1 MRSLALPV
9 SLQRSA
15 ALTLLLAV
23 SCAAHATTYE
33 LVTVGN
39 AGNAAD
45 ITGYGA
51 VNYEYQIGKYEVT
64 IGQYTAFL
72 NTVANVS
79 DDYGLYDSQLGSRLT
94 VSGISKSDIGG
105 VATYAPLAPQGDN
118 AYSQS
123 AERRPISYATW
134 FTAARFANWM
144 ANGQP
149 AGPPSP
155 STTEDGAYALYGRT
169 TGTAPSRNAVNPNTG
184 AAPIYWIPTESE
196 WYKSAYYSP
205 ALNSGS
211 GGYYLYATQS
221 DNAPGNRIGPS
232 GNQANG
238 YIFVGNQ
245 QYLFS
250 TRTSPVGYVSANF
263 NQNYLTDVGA
273 FTGSQ
278 SFYGTFDQNGNV
290 WEWNDLDGQ
299 AGPMK
304 GFRGGNWD
312 YNNTPMRSTARYETF
327 ARGEDFWS
335 SNGQYMGFRLASAVA
350 VPEPSTCFPLAAGLA
365 FGYWRLRSRRTSGT

>member
-9 SLQRSA
+9 SLQCFV
-15 ALTLLLAV
+15 ALTLSLAF
-23 SCAAHATTYE
+23 SCPAQAFTYD

-45 ITGYGA
+45 TTGYGA
-51 VNYEYQIGKYEVT
+51 VAYDYQIGKYEVT
-64 IGQYTAFL
+64 IGQYAAFL
-72 NTVANVS
+72 NAVANAN
-79 DDYGLYDSQLGSRLT
+79 DDYGLYDSQLGTRLT
-94 VSGISKSDIGG
+94 ISGISKSDIGG
-105 VATYAPLAPQGDN
+105 VATYTPLAPQGDN
-118 AYSQS
+118 PYGQS
-123 AERRPISYATW
+123 ADRRPISYATW

-149 AGPPSP
+149 MGPPSA

-169 TGTAPSRNAVNPNTG
+169 TGTAPGRNVVNPNTG
-184 AAPIYWIPTESE
+184 AAPTYWIPTENE

-205 ALNSGS
+205 DLNGGA
-211 GGYYLYATQS
+211 GGYHLYATQS
-221 DNAPGNRIGPS
+221 DSGPGNRIGSS

-245 QYLFS
+245 QYLYS
-250 TRTSPVGYVSANF
+250 TRTSPIGLVSSNF

-273 FTGSQ
+273 FAGSQ

-299 AGPMK
+299 ASTLK

-312 YNNTPMRSTARYETF
+312 YDSAPMRSTARYQTF

-335 SNGQYMGFRLASAVA
+335 SNGQYMGFRLAATVA
-350 VPEPSTCFPLAAGLA
+350 VPEPTAGLTFAGLSLIGWLAA
-365 FGYWRLRSRRTSGT
+365 RRTRLL